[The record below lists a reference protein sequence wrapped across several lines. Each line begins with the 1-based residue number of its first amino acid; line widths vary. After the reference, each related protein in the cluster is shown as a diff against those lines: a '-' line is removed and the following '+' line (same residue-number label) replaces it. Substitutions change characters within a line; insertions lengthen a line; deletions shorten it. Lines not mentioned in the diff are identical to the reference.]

1 MDTWTIST
9 SPDLQLHCSHTQ
21 VPVQHREASLVPGGG
36 QSGQTLALTPLPQLV
51 IQTLNKKKFH
61 DLVEILWISRE
72 ELISP
77 QVSFQMRLN
86 WVLHKKNSRC
96 CAGKVYSLLQLCD
109 WARKDSWMRLCP
121 GPHFQQEVKCCMRD
135 GNIPHTF
142 GAPRAADP
150 SSSVQFC
157 SGCLSAFH
165 LFFLLTLQSLRWR
178 GCIFFFYRD
187 APEDW
192 PPAEDQICVTACFW
206 Q

>member
-1 MDTWTIST
+1 M
-9 SPDLQLHCSHTQ
+9 
-21 VPVQHREASLVPGGG
+21 
-36 QSGQTLALTPLPQLV
+36 
-51 IQTLNKKKFH
+51 
-61 DLVEILWISRE
+61 EILWISRE

-86 WVLHKKNSRC
+86 WVLHKKKKKNSRC

-157 SGCLSAFH
+157 SRCLSAFH

-178 GCIFFFYRD
+178 GCIFFFLPWCSWRLTTSRGPDLWDCLLLTINGNFKGKKTITVVLFYTL
-187 APEDW
+187 AANEIMCIKLKS
-192 PPAEDQICVTACFW
+192 EGYLKKKGYLKKIK
-206 Q
+206 